1 MISSL
6 VIRFLK
12 KGIYELDINDFRH
25 GGADIIGFSL
35 VDYHNINTFKILSEV
50 IQNGEP
56 LNKLPSIPNDAAL
69 LIDGL
74 AYFSKRVNTVIGL
87 NMSSLFG
94 LNGVSLRRAEIYVNK
109 SRGINCSFNLDGTNK
124 WPLGRFILDLL
135 KDNQENVNKIKIL
148 I

>member
-1 MISSL
+1 M
-6 VIRFLK
+6 
-12 KGIYELDINDFRH
+12 DINDFRH

-56 LNKLPSIPNDAAL
+56 LNKLPSIPNDAAM

-109 SRGINCSFNLDGTNK
+109 SRGINCSFNLDDTNK

-135 KDNQENVNKIKIL
+135 KDNQENVRKKLRI
-148 I
+148 